1 MRRDRLKAAAVVE
14 ARISAAAVA
23 VAVAASEPA
32 VLLVEVAAGLAAPH
46 RRAVVLQFAVAQ
58 VAAISP
64 QVRP

>member
-14 ARISAAAVA
+14 ARISAA

-32 VLLVEVAAGLAAPH
+32 VLLVEVVAAGLAAPH